1 MVKEDRGLDIVLREI
16 DECQEVGQKN
26 TDTQMYIKQKD
37 KMTERKGK
45 DKSFELQV
53 KVFQLRLQ
61 RG

>member
-1 MVKEDRGLDIVLREI
+1 
-16 DECQEVGQKN
+16 
-26 TDTQMYIKQKD
+26 MYIKQKD